1 MSKEKEIER
10 LRSMGY
16 KDNVPFKVN
25 ELNGVFVADVDER
38 TVTDVSHRIPGDGLV
53 LGMYDNLLRGVYHRE
68 VK

>member
-1 MSKEKEIER
+1 MTKEKEIER
-10 LRSMGY
+10 LKSMGY

-38 TVTDVSHRIPGDGLV
+38 TVTDVSHRISGDGLV
-53 LGMYDNLLRGVYHRE
+53 PGMYDNLLRGVYHKV